1 MEQYYAVTVYD
12 PDDAKKLAQRIV
24 NTETSWPSTYVNEA
38 KQTIFLGYGNAYE
51 EAKDWLE
58 AHAFGKWNVL
68 VAKMTL
74 KEYGPGHP
82 AAVPRDPIE
91 VLGARR
97 TNIADVAWG
106 NARPGNRKPSAGARK
121 PPVKRKAPQR
131 APGTSKAKKPAA
143 GRPGAKRKTTGA
155 RR

>member
-1 MEQYYAVTVYD
+1 MEQFYAVTVYD

-24 NTETSWPSTYVNEA
+24 NAETSWPSTYVNEA

-51 EAKDWLE
+51 EARDWLE

-68 VAKMTL
+68 VLKTTQ

-91 VLGARR
+91 VLGASR
-97 TNIADVAWG
+97 TVIADVAWG
-106 NARPGNRKPSAGARK
+106 NARSGNRKPAAKKRTSTGKAPARK
-121 PPVKRKAPQR
+121 PAVK
-131 APGTSKAKKPAA
+131 
-143 GRPGAKRKTTGA
+143 KRTTGA